1 MKKWVPVLGAV
12 ILILL
17 ISGGFWVK
25 SNKGETTIEGAIA
38 KTGRVGSKMVYQ
50 ENLNNGVVVFTKR
63 VAGYATIFD
72 AGYIKK
78 GLLGWKWVWGGGY
91 SGYSGQY
98 FQQASGT
105 PFPMLFGDIDN
116 PQIAEVKLTDQEHK
130 SSEDAK
136 IAGNGDDKVW
146 FAFVKTSAGP
156 VFKIDELSASGEV
169 LNSKSIDVRTSTNF

>member
-1 MKKWVPVLGAV
+1 MEPTLPTPSTVEGSAMSPNVQSLPSAQEAPEAVTAPVEKAGEHLSS
-12 ILILL
+12 
-17 ISGGFWVK
+17 SGV
-25 SNKGETTIEGAIA
+25 SAIQPL
-38 KTGRVGSKMVYQ
+38 TQTVQ
-50 ENLNNGVVVFTKR
+50 DN
-63 VAGYATIFD
+63 ATINPVV
-72 AGYIKK
+72 A
-78 GLLGWKWVWGGGY
+78 
-91 SGYSGQY
+91 
-98 FQQASGT
+98 T
-105 PFPMLFGDIDN
+105 PTTPINDDN